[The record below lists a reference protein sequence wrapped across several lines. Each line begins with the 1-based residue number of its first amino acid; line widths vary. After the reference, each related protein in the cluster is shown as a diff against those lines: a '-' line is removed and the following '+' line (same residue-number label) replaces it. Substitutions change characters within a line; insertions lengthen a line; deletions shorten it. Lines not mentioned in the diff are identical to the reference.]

1 MNLTKLGNIL
11 TVLVTALWSVS
22 VSAQSIS
29 VSGTVSEK
37 SSGYPSPGAAVMV
50 KGTTNGVVT
59 DIDGNYTITAE
70 PDAILI
76 FQSFGFKTVE
86 MPVQGRSKIDIAL
99 EEDTVMLDATVVVG
113 YGTLK
118 KTQLVGAVENVS
130 GEDLENRTN
139 TNVAR

>member
-1 MNLTKLGNIL
+1 MNLTKLGKIL

-22 VSAQSIS
+22 ISAQSIS
-29 VSGTVSEK
+29 VSGTVTEK
-37 SSGYPSPGAAVMV
+37 SSGYPSLGAAVMV

-86 MPVQGRSKIDIAL
+86 IPVQGRSKIDIAL

-130 GEDLENRTN
+130 GEELEN
-139 TNVAR
+139 